1 MLILIPNRY
10 YDHPPVDLG
19 IAGRTAIVTG
29 ASRGIG
35 AAVAKSLVSE
45 GVNVVVA
52 ARGRDGV
59 DKLADDLRAVSG
71 AHVVGVAGDVC
82 EPSVTAAL
90 LDAAAR
96 VSLTGG
102 ADIVVNNA
110 GSDAGHL
117 PIDRLQDDD
126 WEAAYRLNVVSAVR
140 LTRAALPHM
149 RRQGWGRIVNV
160 SSYTARVPEPFCG
173 PYAAAKAAMV
183 NVTRNLSRSYASE
196 GILSNCVLPGLTET
210 EGVIAGFEEVA
221 AATGR
226 STRDLLDRMTERAPI
241 DVGRMGAAAEVAA
254 AIVFLCSEKAS
265 WITGV
270 ALPVDGGTIRSAP

>member
-1 MLILIPNRY
+1 M
-10 YDHPPVDLG
+10 DLA

-35 AAVAKSLVSE
+35 AAVARVLAGE
-45 GVNVVVA
+45 GVNVVVS
-52 ARGRDGV
+52 ARGAEGV
-59 DKLADDLRAVSG
+59 ESLVGDLRASSS

-82 EPSVTAAL
+82 DADTTTAL
-90 LDAAAR
+90 IEAASKL
-96 VSLTGG
+96 SLTGG

-117 PIDRLQDDD
+117 PMDRLGDDD
-126 WEAAYRLNVVSAVR
+126 WESAYRANVVSAVR
-140 LTRAALPHM
+140 LAVAAVPHM

-160 SSYTARVPEPFCG
+160 SSYTARVPEPFCA
-173 PYAAAKAAMV
+173 PYAAAKAALV
-183 NVTRNLSRSYASE
+183 NVTRNLSRSYAAE
-196 GILSNCVLPGLTET
+196 GVLANCVLPGLTET
-210 EGVIAGFEEVA
+210 EGVIAGFEQVS

-226 STRDLLDRMTERAPI
+226 SSRDLLERMVERAPI
-241 DVGRMGAAAEVAA
+241 DVGRMGTSAEVAA
-254 AIVFLCSEKAS
+254 VIAFLCSEQAS